1 MNTASD
7 EKEAGSNVGFT
18 SYHCERISNTAF
30 IERLAVKYDCRTQ
43 SANTV
48 DMLSE
53 IRTKNQLQQRIDKE
67 QCAAD
72 LKEIETTFKS
82 AKASANKEEQRKT
95 KEADN
100 ALILR
105 KDKADEAHGSVVTAE
120 ALKVKTARDA
130 IPPLAEVENTAS
142 KALKK
147 AQSNLDVEIEV
158 VAVDQSSLDT
168 SHASRIKRAENL
180 QTKGHDDAD
189 TLKAKSTSDAESTFS
204 TDTQDCTS
212 ENQERQALVDKD
224 KQLVAEIGPLL
235 QQLMKCKGGNAVNV
249 ATSFVEMSSLAKE
262 HATSTTKVRTRLEQT
277 MTAQA
282 RCAAQAFK
290 KYPQFTKTL
299 SNQQTLLSLE
309 EGSVDDDGEQPVTGT
324 GASNE
329 DSHNENDNSATVT
342 NTDTDNS
349 YTSSSVASTS
359 TTDISTTDTA
369 DQTEE
374 NKPTAVTGSYANWEQ
389 RLEEEDQ
396 HNIHTLEQ
404 CNATAKSTLASE
416 TNAIATLYAE
426 QYKTTD
432 STYERTMSTAAKEK
446 NTKDQQLQQR
456 VTDKTDERDDAQA
469 AFDNAAADVVDAE
482 DFLALTLS
490 EEAGALS
497 ASVKD
502 RDEEKEKAL
511 ADRNE
516 NVEDIVEESTA
527 AKDKSLK
534 DHDSLKETTE
544 EACTLESEALQE
556 EYQIVGEMEKHIK
569 AFKLVGNERV
579 L

>member
-7 EKEAGSNVGFT
+7 EKETGSNVGFT
-18 SYHCERISNTAF
+18 SYHCESISNTAF

-95 KEADN
+95 KEADD

-180 QTKGHDDAD
+180 QQKGHDDAD

-262 HATSTTKVRTRLEQT
+262 HTTSTTKVRTRLEQT

-299 SNQQTLLSLE
+299 SNQQTLLSLA
-309 EGSVDDDGEQPVTGT
+309 EGSVDDDGEQPVT
-324 GASNE
+324 
-329 DSHNENDNSATVT
+329 
-342 NTDTDNS
+342 
-349 YTSSSVASTS
+349 
-359 TTDISTTDTA
+359 
-369 DQTEE
+369 E
-374 NKPTAVTGSYANWEQ
+374 NKPTAVTGSYANWER

-456 VTDKTDERDDAQA
+456 VEDKTEERDDAQA